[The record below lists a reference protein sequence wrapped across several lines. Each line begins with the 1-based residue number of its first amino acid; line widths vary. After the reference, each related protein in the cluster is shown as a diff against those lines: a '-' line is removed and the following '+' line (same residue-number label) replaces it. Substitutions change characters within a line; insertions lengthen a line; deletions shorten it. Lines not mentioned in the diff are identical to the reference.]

1 MEFSSMLDIVAKVLQ
16 IGSAAWALIFGS
28 KAVVEIVQDRNR
40 RQLTSSPTP
49 SGPTSATLSATATS
63 SSQSPPPGHPATIR
77 GVKRSTLLNGGLAI
91 VVLIGSFLVTSF
103 LNSQPTSVLITSP
116 MDGSKV
122 PILATVQGT
131 AHNIPTGE
139 ELWILIVPNSA
150 TGYYPQ
156 SGPVVVTGNTWSSS
170 ARIGVASDKG
180 LGFTL
185 IAALAD
191 QKGGAAIRAYFQQ
204 SGQNFKGLDPLPGGI
219 QLMSQ
224 VHVTRI

>member
-28 KAVVEIVQDRNR
+28 KAVVEIVQDRTR

-63 SSQSPPPGHPATIR
+63 SSQSPPAHPATIR

-116 MDGSKV
+116 TDGSKV
-122 PILATVQGT
+122 SILATVQGT
-131 AHNIPTGE
+131 AHNVPTGE
-139 ELWILIVPNSA
+139 ELWILIVPNNV

-170 ARIGVASDKG
+170 ARVGLPSDKG

-191 QKGGAAIRAYFQQ
+191 QKGGAVIRAYFQQ
-204 SGQNFKGLDPLPGGI
+204 SGKNFKGLDPLPEGI
-219 QLMSQ
+219 LLMSQ